1 MSAIASDVAPATGA
15 GGRTVRIL
23 VWDLPVRVFHW
34 LLAASFAGAY
44 WLSETE
50 RLRNVHVNLGYA
62 VLGLVAFRVVWGFT
76 GTRFARFRSFLYS
89 PREALDY
96 LRGLAGHSGRRFL
109 GHNPAGSYAIWAILG
124 LAALTGVTGYA
135 TYNDIGGDALEE
147 LHEFLAN
154 AWLWVVGLHVAG
166 VVVSSLA
173 HRENL
178 VRSMIT
184 GYKRAD
190 GAAVRD

>member
-96 LRGLAGHSGRRFL
+96 LSGLAGHSGRRFL